1 MKTPQELLQQ
11 ALEVG
16 ECLLPDAPPGGRS
29 AHPTVF
35 VHGLLGWGAQD
46 ALYRAVPYWGLAAG
60 DVLGYLNRCG
70 YDCRAASVGIISS
83 AWDRAC
89 ELYAALTG
97 GRADYG
103 IAHAQRFGHA
113 RFGTAYPTP
122 LVPGW
127 GADRPVD
134 LVGHSFGGA
143 TARLLMQL
151 LAHGCPEEVQA
162 AEAAGETPSPLF
174 TGGRT
179 GWVHALVAIAAP
191 HDGSTFLDVQ
201 PDAANALSTL
211 FLGAARALGISL
223 DDCAAALDTAKP
235 VKGRAEPLET
245 DGDYTILIDYAVT
258 PDAIDNILTT
268 VREFAPARLVFLFG
282 CGGDRDRGKRPKM
295 GRIAGQK
302 ADFVIVTS
310 DNPRT
315 EDPEAIIADI
325 LPGLKETHTP
335 YVVRPDRREA
345 IAYAIEN
352 HCPGDVIIL
361 CGKGHEDYQIIGKTK
376 VHMDEREIVAEILDK
391 RKREKEK

>member
-103 IAHAQRFGHA
+103 IAHAQRFDHA
-113 RFGTAYPTP
+113 RFGTAYPAP

-127 GADRPVD
+127 GADRPID

-143 TARLLMQL
+143 TARPRPRVRRPRR
-151 LAHGCPEEVQA
+151 CSP
-162 AEAAGETPSPLF
+162 AAGPAGCTRWWPSPH
-174 TGGRT
+174 R
-179 GWVHALVAIAAP
+179 
-191 HDGSTFLDVQ
+191 
-201 PDAANALSTL
+201 
-211 FLGAARALGISL
+211 
-223 DDCAAALDTAKP
+223 
-235 VKGRAEPLET
+235 
-245 DGDYTILIDYAVT
+245 
-258 PDAIDNILTT
+258 TT
-268 VREFAPARLVFLFG
+268 VRHFPTCSRMLRMRSRRCFSARRARSASRHSRTYMTSGSTSSASAATRTSRSRRPRCGCWRKTRSLRATTPLTTCAAPVRARSMRASPR
-282 CGGDRDRGKRPKM
+282 CRTRGIFPSPAAGRCRACSRTTRSPTRP
-295 GRIAGQK
+295 
-302 ADFVIVTS
+302 
-310 DNPRT
+310 
-315 EDPEAIIADI
+315 
-325 LPGLKETHTP
+325 
-335 YVVRPDRREA
+335 
-345 IAYAIEN
+345 
-352 HCPGDVIIL
+352 
-361 CGKGHEDYQIIGKTK
+361 
-376 VHMDEREIVAEILDK
+376 
-391 RKREKEK
+391 

>member
-1 MKTPQELLQQ
+1 MKTPQELLHQ

-103 IAHAQRFGHA
+103 IAHAQHFGHA
-113 RFGTAYPTP
+113 RFGTAYPAP

-127 GADRPVD
+127 GADKPID

-174 TGGRT
+174 TGGKT

-211 FLGAARALGISL
+211 FLGAARALGISAFKDVYDFRL
-223 DDCAAALDTAKP
+223 DQFGIRRDPDEPITTAALRMLAQTRSRRATTPLTTCAAP
-235 VKGRAEPLET
+235 VRARSMRASTHCRTPGIFPSPAAGRCR
-245 DGDYTILIDYAVT
+245 VCSR
-258 PDAIDNILTT
+258 TT
-268 VREFAPARLVFLFG
+268 RSPT
-282 CGGDRDRGKRPKM
+282 RP
-295 GRIAGQK
+295 
-302 ADFVIVTS
+302 
-310 DNPRT
+310 
-315 EDPEAIIADI
+315 
-325 LPGLKETHTP
+325 
-335 YVVRPDRREA
+335 
-345 IAYAIEN
+345 
-352 HCPGDVIIL
+352 
-361 CGKGHEDYQIIGKTK
+361 
-376 VHMDEREIVAEILDK
+376 
-391 RKREKEK
+391 